1 MKELCAI
8 SPGQIPIIA
17 INLFDWESSLKNS
30 DVNDQVSVFNEIIMN
45 IKSNFVPKELVTCY
59 DRDPP
64 WLNCGSLWPLMIF
77 VNKFFCLPAI
87 WTSFLC
93 LKFTKLVNSIN

>member
-1 MKELCAI
+1 MKELCAS
-8 SPGQIPIIA
+8 SPGRIPIIA

-45 IKSNFVPKELVTCY
+45 IMSNFVPKELVTCY

-93 LKFTKLVNSIN
+93 LKIYKTS

>member
-30 DVNDQVSVFNEIIMN
+30 DVNNQVSVFNEIIMS
-45 IKSNFVPKELVTCY
+45 IMSNFVPKELVTCH
-59 DRDPP
+59 DRDPL
-64 WLNCGSLWPLMIF
+64 WLNCYIKNLIVAINDF
-77 VNKFFCLPAI
+77 HKIFFCLPAT
-87 WTSFLC
+87 WTIFLC
-93 LKFTKLVNSIN
+93 LKIYKTS